1 MDGIPYLEKG
11 TRWQYQMH
19 IYETPFYYIDYC
31 LAQTA
36 AFQFLLASLDNYDLA
51 FEKYMILSKQ
61 GGEIA
66 WDELIKEAG
75 FRSPF
80 EKGALK
86 DVAERMETL
95 VMKIKV

>member
-1 MDGIPYLEKG
+1 MPYLEKG

-36 AFQFLLASLDNYDLA
+36 AFQFLLASLEDYDDA
-51 FEKYMILSKQ
+51 FAKYMKLSKQ
-61 GGEIA
+61 GGEKE
-66 WDELIKEAG
+66 WPELLKEAG

-80 EKGALK
+80 EEGTL
-86 DVAERMETL
+86 AEIAEKMEQL

>member
-1 MDGIPYLEKG
+1 
-11 TRWQYQMH
+11 MH

-36 AFQFLLASLDNYDLA
+36 AFRFLLASQENYEDA
-51 FEKYMILSKQ
+51 FARYMTLSKQ
-61 GGEIA
+61 GGEKE
-66 WDELIKEAG
+66 WPLLLKEAG

-80 EKGALK
+80 EEGALQEI
-86 DVAERMETL
+86 AEKMEQL